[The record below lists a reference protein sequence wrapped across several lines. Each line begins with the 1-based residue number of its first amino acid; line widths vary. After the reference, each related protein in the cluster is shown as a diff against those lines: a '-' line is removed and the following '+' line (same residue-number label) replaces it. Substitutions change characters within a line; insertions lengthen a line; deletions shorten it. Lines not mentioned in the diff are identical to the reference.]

1 MNWKIKRFQEL
12 TKEELYEII
21 KTRNEVFVIEQQ
33 CFYQECDGKDKN
45 AYHLFA
51 EENSKMIAYLRILEK
66 GASYDEIS
74 IGRVLVCKDYRK
86 KGLAKNMMLKAIEFI
101 ENELKEKSIRISAQE
116 YLINFYKSLGFEKV
130 SDVYLEDGIP
140 HLEMLYCKQ

>member
-12 TKEELYEII
+12 TKEELYEILR
-21 KTRNEVFVIEQQ
+21 TRNEVFVIEQQ

-45 AYHLFA
+45 AYHLFS
-51 EENSKMIAYLRILEK
+51 EENGKIIAYLRILEK

-74 IGRVLVCKDYRK
+74 VGRVLVCKDYRK
-86 KGLAKNMMLKAIEFI
+86 KGLAKDMMLKAIEFI

-116 YLINFYKSLGFEKV
+116 YLIDFYKSLGFEKV

-140 HLEMLYCKQ
+140 HLEMLY